1 MAWQVYV
8 WSKHNPFIHMSFLG
22 LFTFTAAYLPWVNVL
37 LPCFLECQISLPDL
51 KFELFLSDHIFMKP
65 IIFLM
70 LLCLNVPWHDKCAIL
85 LVAHPYMYAREMQYL
100 VACFFFKK
108 NILLYLEGPHDINL
122 TFIIFRLH
130 FSICYGQNICWSHLN
145 LWCTNVFSST
155 WMLCFFC
162 YEILTSVF
170 HNTSN

>member
-37 LPCFLECQISLPDL
+37 LPCFLECQINLPDL

-122 TFIIFRLH
+122 TFIIFS
-130 FSICYGQNICWSHLN
+130 SIFLFAMVKIYAGVIWTCGVQMFFHQLE
-145 LWCTNVFSST
+145 
-155 WMLCFFC
+155 CFASFVMK
-162 YEILTSVF
+162 Y
-170 HNTSN
+170 